1 MQLEFTEQQT
11 QLKAELR
18 QYFEDFMTEELKAE
32 LFDPSRREGGGP
44 RWREGLRKLGRD
56 GWIGLGWP
64 KAFGGQQ
71 RSAIDQYI
79 FTEEVQRAGFP
90 YPFLTTE
97 SVGPTIARFASEEMK
112 VDIIPRILAGEVNI
126 CIGYSEP
133 GAGTDLASLKTRA
146 ERDGDEYVINGQKI
160 FTSLAESSDY
170 VWLAARTDNHPD
182 TPKHKGISMFL
193 IPFDTPGISFT
204 PIYTLGGVRTNTT
217 YYENVRIPVS
227 MRVGEENTGWKMITS
242 QLNRERLALVTHGAL
257 CKLFTSVCQW
267 CRDTHLPNGERVID
281 QAWVQS
287 RLAQVQVHA
296 EALKLLCYKQAW
308 AIDQDNLNMADAS
321 AAKVYGSEMFIEAY
335 RALMEVIGEG
345 SLLSRAS
352 QKAVLDGHLEQMYRV
367 ASVLTFGGGT
377 NEIQRDIISAAGLM
391 IPRASR

>member
-18 QYFEDFMTEELKAE
+18 QYFDDFMTEELKAE

-112 VDIIPRILAGEVNI
+112 ADIIPRILAGEVNI

-160 FTSLAESSDY
+160 FTSLAESADY

-217 YYENVRIPVS
+217 YYENVRIPAS

-287 RLAQVQVHA
+287 RLAQVQVQA